1 MTLDTHLI
9 GQCRLLSLPVI
20 NDARGK
26 LSFLQNS
33 EELGFEIQRVFWCH
47 NVPAGDQRGGHAY
60 QKQHEA
66 ILAVSGSFDVE
77 LRTSDEKQTVT
88 LNRPHMALVI
98 PPMVWRTM
106 SNFSSNAL
114 SAHLSSSQFDAHDY
128 VRDWHEFQSHV

>member
-1 MTLDTHLI
+1 MTLDTPLI
-9 GQCRLLSLPVI
+9 GQCRLLSLPVV

-33 EELGFEIQRVFWCH
+33 DELGFEIQRVFWCY

-77 LRTSDEKQTVT
+77 LRTSNETQVVT
-88 LNRPHMALVI
+88 LNRLHGVGHSL
-98 PPMVWRTM
+98 MVWRTM
-106 SNFSSNAL
+106 SNHPTL
-114 SAHLSSSQFDAHDY
+114 SAHLSSSQFARKTTS
-128 VRDWHEFQSHV
+128 VIGVNFGHV